1 MPNLE
6 ILDFFKKTMLDD
18 EIKFKEVDKSDIKF
32 LYQHLKER
40 DPITRISH
48 KKMPTF
54 VQHEKFVLS
63 HPYTKWYIISQKN
76 KKIGSVYLTE
86 MNEIGLF
93 LKKDVQGKGLGQKS
107 LKLLMKLNPRNRYLA
122 NVSQKNKNSIQFFK
136 KNKFKQ
142 IQNTYEFEP

>member
-1 MPNLE
+1 MVQN
-6 ILDFFKKTMLDD
+6 
-18 EIKFKEVDKSDIKF
+18 EIKLKEVSKSDIKF

-54 VQHEKFVLS
+54 TQHEKFVLS
-63 HPYTKWYIISQKN
+63 NPYKKWYIIIQKN

-93 LKKDVQGKGLGQKS
+93 LKKDAQGKGLGQKS
-107 LKLLMKLNPRNRYLA
+107 LELLMKLNPRNRYLA
-122 NVSQKNKNSIQFFK
+122 NVSPKNKKSTQFFK
-136 KNKFKQ
+136 KNKFKL
-142 IQNTYEFEP
+142 IQHTYELEP

>member
-1 MPNLE
+1 MESLK
-6 ILDFFKKTMLDD
+6 LTL
-18 EIKFKEVDKSDIKF
+18 IKEGDQKF
-32 LYQHLKER
+32 LYQLLSER
-40 DPITRISH
+40 KSIQNISH
-48 KKMPTF
+48 KKMPTYDEHIEF
-54 VQHEKFVLS
+54 VNS
-63 HPYTKWYIISQKN
+63 NPYSKWYIIFQKN
-76 KKIGSVYLTE
+76 KKIGSVYLTK

>member
-1 MPNLE
+1 MSEN
-6 ILDFFKKTMLDD
+6 

-54 VQHEKFVLS
+54 AQHEKFVLS
-63 HPYTKWYIISQKN
+63 KPYTKWYIILQKN

-86 MNEIGLF
+86 MNEVGLF
-93 LKKDVQGKGLGQKS
+93 LKKDVKGKSLGQKS
-107 LKLLMKLNPRNRYLA
+107 LELLMKLNPRNRYLA
-122 NVSQKNKNSIQFFK
+122 NISPKNKNSIRFFK
-136 KNKFKQ
+136 KNNFKL
-142 IQNTYEFEP
+142 IQYTYELEP

>member
-1 MPNLE
+1 MS
-6 ILDFFKKTMLDD
+6 DD
-18 EIKFKEVDKSDIKF
+18 EIKFKEVEKSDIKF

-40 DPITRISH
+40 DPITHISH

-54 VQHEKFVLS
+54 SQHEKFVLS
-63 HPYTKWYIISQKN
+63 HPYTKWYIILQKN

-107 LKLLMKLNPRNRYLA
+107 LELLMKLNPRNRYLA
-122 NVSQKNKNSIQFFK
+122 NVNQNNTNSIQFFK

-142 IQNTYEFEP
+142 IQNTYELEI

>member
-1 MPNLE
+1 MS
-6 ILDFFKKTMLDD
+6 DD
-18 EIKFKEVDKSDIKF
+18 EIKFKEVEKSDIKF

-54 VQHEKFVLS
+54 SQHEKFVLS
-63 HPYTKWYIISQKN
+63 HPYTKWYIILQKN

-107 LKLLMKLNPRNRYLA
+107 LELLMKLNPRNRYLA
-122 NVSQKNKNSIQFFK
+122 NVNQNNKNSIQFFK

-142 IQNTYEFEP
+142 IQNTYELEI